1 MGSRD
6 VPAAGLGLL
15 CLPLGGVENSSLLE
29 TRFGNEN
36 SGNNGCTMDKLFSVI
51 PERHQ
56 YNFSRQVP
64 GYTEAT
70 GKVLKIFRTAR
81 IRSLVCK

>member
-1 MGSRD
+1 MGLRD

-15 CLPLGGVENSSLLE
+15 CLPLSGVENSFLLE